1 MKSTHLEIVA
11 DHQSDLITL
20 DQAAETLAMRW
31 LLAYASIR
39 TRQNYQAALN
49 RFAHFMTK
57 HEAGQVLDAS
67 RTHLDA
73 WARSMEAEKLKPAS
87 IAANLASVSSFY
99 AYAVSCDAIKSNPCE
114 KVRRPKVSDIST
126 RLGLTLESARKVVTA
141 AEAMSA
147 KHRAAVALML
157 FGGLRA
163 SEACGVVAED
173 LGEELGHMVLIVRG
187 KGGTLGK
194 VVLPPAAMRLLGD
207 ALEVARKDKGT
218 LLRDEQGGALDRFQL
233 GRVINSIGRYACLG
247 RPLTPHDLRH
257 GCATVALEVGE
268 PMHQVQAHLRHA
280 SPVTTQRYD
289 RNRGRLDGSAAYG
302 IGRGLAA
309 NS

>member
-1 MKSTHLEIVA
+1 MTSTHLSRIEK
-11 DHQSDLITL
+11 QTNDLATL
-20 DQAAETLAMRW
+20 DREAESIALKW
-31 LLAYASIR
+31 LLAYASLR
-39 TRQNYQAALN
+39 TRQNYQAALS
-49 RFAHFMTK
+49 RFAQFMAMHK
-57 HEAGQVLDAS
+57 AGSALEAT

-73 WARSMEAEKLKPAS
+73 WSRSMEAEKLAPAS

-99 AYAVSCDAIKSNPCE
+99 AYAVSCNAIASNPCE

-126 RLGLTLESARKVVTA
+126 RLGLTLESARKVVTG

-147 KHRAAVALML
+147 KHRGAVALML

-163 SEACGVVAED
+163 SEACSVTASD
-173 LGEELGHMVLIVRG
+173 IGEELGHMVLSVRG

-194 VVLPPAAMRLLGD
+194 VVLPPAAMRLLGEC
-207 ALEVARKDKGT
+207 LEVARKDKGT
-218 LLRDEQGGALDRFQL
+218 LLRDSKGKALDRFQL

-309 NS
+309 HS

>member
-1 MKSTHLEIVA
+1 MKSTHLEIVT
-11 DHQSDLITL
+11 DYPSDLITL
-20 DQAAETLAMRW
+20 DQVAETLAMRW

-39 TRQNYQAALN
+39 TRENYKAALN
-49 RFAHFMTK
+49 RFAHFMIEHK
-57 HEAGQVLDAS
+57 AGQVLNSS

-73 WARSMEAEKLKPAS
+73 WARSMEAEKLAPAS
-87 IAANLASVSSFY
+87 IAANLASVSSYF
-99 AYAVSCDAIKSNPCE
+99 AYAVSCDAIKANPAE

-126 RLGLTLESARKVVTA
+126 RLGLTLETARKVVTA
-141 AEAMSA
+141 AEAMSP

-157 FGGLRA
+157 FGGLRV
-163 SEACGVVAED
+163 SEACGVVAKD
-173 LGEELGHMVLIVRG
+173 IGEELGHTVLLVRG

-194 VVLPPAAMRLLGD
+194 VVLPPAAMRLLSV
-207 ALEVARKDKGT
+207 ALEEARKDGGT
-218 LLRDEQGGALDRFQL
+218 ILRDTQNKALDRFQL

-247 RPLTPHDLRH
+247 RALTPHDLRH

-309 NS
+309 S

>member
-20 DQAAETLAMRW
+20 DQTAETLAMRW

>member
-20 DQAAETLAMRW
+20 DQTAETLAMRW

-49 RFAHFMTK
+49 RFVHFMTE
-57 HEAGQVLDAS
+57 HEAGQVLTAS

-141 AEAMSA
+141 SEAMSA
-147 KHRAAVALML
+147 KHRASVALML

-173 LGEELGHMVLIVRG
+173 IGEELGHMVLIVRG

-309 NS
+309 HS

>member
-1 MKSTHLEIVA
+1 MDKTQLVALEDVNN
-11 DHQSDLITL
+11 DLATL
-20 DQAAETLAMRW
+20 DHEAETLAMRW
-31 LLAYASIR
+31 LLAYASAR
-39 TRQNYQAALN
+39 TRENYRAALL
-49 RFAHFMTK
+49 RFDGFMVEVK
-57 HEAGQVLDAS
+57 GGPVLNAS

-87 IAANLASVSSFY
+87 IAANLAGVSSFF
-99 AYAVSCDAIKSNPCE
+99 AYAVSCDAIPSNPAE

-126 RLGLTLESARKVVTA
+126 RLGLTLETARKVVSA
-141 AEAMSA
+141 AEAMSP

-157 FGGLRA
+157 FGGLRV
-163 SEACGVVAED
+163 SEACGVTASD
-173 LGEELGHMVLIVRG
+173 IGEELGHTVLIVRG
-187 KGGTLGK
+187 KGGMLGK
-194 VVLPPAAMRLLGD
+194 VVLAPAAMRLMAE
-207 ALEVARKDKGT
+207 ALEEARKDGGT
-218 LLRDEQGGALDRFQL
+218 LLRDTKSGALDRFQL

-247 RPLTPHDLRH
+247 RALTPHDLRH
-257 GCATVALEVGE
+257 GCVTVALEVGE

-309 NS
+309 S

>member
-173 LGEELGHMVLIVRG
+173 IGEELGHMVLIVRG

>member
-1 MKSTHLEIVA
+1 MQSTYLEEVKTR
-11 DHQSDLITL
+11 SDELTTL

-39 TRQNYQAALN
+39 TRENYRAALN
-49 RFAHFMTK
+49 RFAQFMTEHK
-57 HEAGQVLDAS
+57 AGPVLDAS

-87 IAANLASVSSFY
+87 IAANLASVSSFF
-99 AYAVSCDAIKSNPCE
+99 AYAMSCEAISSNPCE
-114 KVRRPKVSDIST
+114 RVRRPKVSDIST
-126 RLGLTLESARKVVTA
+126 RLGLTLETARKVVSA
-141 AEAMSA
+141 AEEMSP

-173 LGEELGHMVLIVRG
+173 IGEELGHTVLLVRG

-194 VVLPPAAMRLLGD
+194 VVLPPAAMRLIGE
-207 ALEVARKDKGT
+207 ALEVARKDRGT
-218 LLRDEQGGALDRFQL
+218 VLRDAKGNPLDRFKL
-233 GRVINSIGRYACLG
+233 GRVINSIGRKACLG
-247 RPLTPHDLRH
+247 RALTPHDLRH

-302 IGRGLAA
+302 IGRGLAV
-309 NS
+309 S

>member
-20 DQAAETLAMRW
+20 DQTAETLAMRW

-87 IAANLASVSSFY
+87 IAANLASVSSFF

-141 AEAMSA
+141 SEAMSA

-173 LGEELGHMVLIVRG
+173 IGEELGHMVLIVRG

>member
-1 MKSTHLEIVA
+1 MKSTHLEIIENRS
-11 DHQSDLITL
+11 DDLITL

-39 TRQNYQAALN
+39 TRENYRAALN
-49 RFAHFMTK
+49 RFAHFMAEHK
-57 HEAGQVLDAS
+57 AGQVLDAS

-73 WARSMEAEKLKPAS
+73 WARSMEAEKLKPAT
-87 IAANLASVSSFY
+87 IAANIASVSSFY
-99 AYAVSCDAIKSNPCE
+99 AFAVSCDAVKSNPCE

-126 RLGLTLESARKVVTA
+126 RLGLTLESARKVVGA
-141 AEAMSA
+141 VEAMSP

-173 LGEELGHMVLIVRG
+173 IGEELGHTVLIVRG
-187 KGGTLGK
+187 KGGVLGK
-194 VVLPPAAMRLLGD
+194 VVLPPAAMRLLAD
-207 ALEVARKDKGT
+207 ALEVARKDGGT
-218 LLRDEQGGALDRFQL
+218 LLRDAQGMQLDRFKL
-233 GRVINSIGRYACLG
+233 GRVINAIGRKANLG
-247 RPLTPHDLRH
+247 RALTPHDLRH

-302 IGRGLAA
+302 ISRGLA
-309 NS
+309 S

>member
-1 MKSTHLEIVA
+1 M
-11 DHQSDLITL
+11 
-20 DQAAETLAMRW
+20 AE
-31 LLAYASIR
+31 
-39 TRQNYQAALN
+39 
-49 RFAHFMTK
+49 HK
-57 HEAGQVLDAS
+57 AGQVLDAS

-73 WARSMEAEKLKPAS
+73 WARSMEAEKLKPAT
-87 IAANLASVSSFY
+87 IAANIASVSSFY
-99 AYAVSCDAIKSNPCE
+99 AFAVSCDAVKSNPCE

-126 RLGLTLESARKVVTA
+126 RLGLTLESARKVVGA
-141 AEAMSA
+141 VEAMSP

-173 LGEELGHMVLIVRG
+173 IGEELGHTVLIVRG
-187 KGGTLGK
+187 KGGVLGK
-194 VVLPPAAMRLLGD
+194 VVLPPAAMRLLAD
-207 ALEVARKDKGT
+207 ALEVARKDGGT
-218 LLRDEQGGALDRFQL
+218 LLRDAQGMQLDRFKL
-233 GRVINSIGRYACLG
+233 GRVINAIGRKANLG
-247 RPLTPHDLRH
+247 RALTPHDLRH

-302 IGRGLAA
+302 ISRGLA
-309 NS
+309 S

>member
-20 DQAAETLAMRW
+20 DQTAETLAMRW

-173 LGEELGHMVLIVRG
+173 IGEELGHMVLIVRG

>member
-87 IAANLASVSSFY
+87 IAANLASVSSFF

-173 LGEELGHMVLIVRG
+173 IGEELGHMVLIVRG